1 MCLLRRSR
9 ASKLELGD
17 VARRFQL
24 IQWVPRY
31 WRDNLEDGRKV
42 LLLRGKLDNQWQ
54 LTMSMLR

>member
-9 ASKLELGD
+9 ASKLELSD

-54 LTMSMLR
+54 LTMFMLR